1 MDVTFP
7 ESYFAILSEGN
18 CIFAALGS
26 MDPFTTLSTAGNVL
40 QFLQFVGSLLNST
53 RKLHASASGI
63 TVENEHVHDIY
74 SKLIVFNESLQR
86 RYESD
91 PQGAT
96 TKASIHGPEIASCAS
111 ACQRDCEELLRIV
124 TKLRIKSDSRSR
136 YWRSFQAAL
145 TEVWNSGEIK
155 DLKERIAERQRAI
168 TLQLC
173 AISR

>member
-1 MDVTFP
+1 
-7 ESYFAILSEGN
+7 
-18 CIFAALGS
+18 

-86 RYESD
+86 RYEND

-96 TKASIHGPEIASCAS
+96 TKTSIHGPEIVSCAS
-111 ACQRDCEELLRIV
+111 ACQQDCEELLRIV
-124 TKLRIKSDSRSR
+124 MKLRIKPDSRSR

-145 TEVWNSGEIK
+145 SEVWNSGEIK
-155 DLKERIAERQRAI
+155 DLKERIAQRQRAT
-168 TLQLC
+168 TLRLC
-173 AISR
+173 AISRCETIEDESSERKLTHR